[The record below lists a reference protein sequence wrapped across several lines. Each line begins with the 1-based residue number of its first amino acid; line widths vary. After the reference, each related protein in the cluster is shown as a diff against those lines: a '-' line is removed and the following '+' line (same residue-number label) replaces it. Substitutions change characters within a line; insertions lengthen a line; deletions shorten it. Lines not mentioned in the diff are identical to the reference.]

1 MESKQLK
8 VGDVMSAW
16 VSTLGRNDKLS
27 IAEDLMKQ
35 ERIRHLPVI
44 DEGGGL
50 CGIITQRDMFRNALV
65 RALGFGSR
73 AEDQILNTIPVKEAM
88 TDKVLTTTPDTLL
101 TQAAKLMM
109 ERKIGCLPVI
119 DGGRLVGMLSEAD
132 FVKLMTQKYGIQE

>member
-1 MESKQLK
+1 MDSNQLK
-8 VGDVMSAW
+8 VGDVMSPC

-44 DEGGGL
+44 DEGGDL

-73 AEDQILNTIPVKEAM
+73 AKDQILNTIPVKEAM
-88 TDKVLTTTPDTLL
+88 TDKVQTTTPDTLL
-101 TQAAKLMM
+101 TEAAKLMI

-132 FVKLMTQKYGIQE
+132 FVKLMTQQ

>member
-8 VGDVMSAW
+8 VGDVMSAC

-44 DEGGGL
+44 DDNGDL
-50 CGIITQRDMFRNALV
+50 CGIITQRDMFRSALV

-73 AEDQILNTIPVKEAM
+73 AEDQILNTIAVKEAM
-88 TDKVLTTTPDTLL
+88 TAKVQTTTPDTPL
-101 TQAAKLMM
+101 TEAAKVMI

-119 DGGRLVGMLSEAD
+119 DGGRLVGMLSEGD
-132 FVKLMTQKYGIQE
+132 FVKLMTKQ

>member
-1 MESKQLK
+1 MDSKQLK
-8 VGDVMSAW
+8 VGDVMSAC

-44 DEGGGL
+44 DDDGDL

-73 AEDQILNTIPVKEAM
+73 AEDQILNTIAVKEAM
-88 TDKVLTTTPDTLL
+88 TDKVQTTTPDTLL
-101 TQAAKLMM
+101 TEAAKLMI

-132 FVKLMTQKYGIQE
+132 FVKLMIQQ

>member
-1 MESKQLK
+1 MDSKQLK
-8 VGDVMSAW
+8 VGDVMSAC

-27 IAEDLMKQ
+27 IAEDVMKQ

-44 DEGGGL
+44 DDDGDL
-50 CGIITQRDMFRNALV
+50 CGIITQRDMFRGALV

-73 AEDQILNTIPVKEAM
+73 AEDQILNTIAVKEAM
-88 TDKVLTTTPDTLL
+88 TDKVQTTTPDTLL
-101 TQAAKLMM
+101 TEAAKLMI

-132 FVKLMTQKYGIQE
+132 FVKLMIQQ

>member
-1 MESKQLK
+1 MDNKQLK
-8 VGDVMSAW
+8 VSDVMSAC

-44 DEGGGL
+44 NEDGHL
-50 CGIITQRDMFRNALV
+50 CGIITQRDMFRGALV

-73 AEDQILNTIPVKEAM
+73 AEDQILNTIAVKEAM
-88 TDKVLTTTPDTLL
+88 TDKVQTTTPDTLL
-101 TQAAKLMM
+101 TEAAKLMI

-119 DGGRLVGMLSEAD
+119 DGGRLVGMLSEGD
-132 FVKLMTQKYGIQE
+132 FVKLMTQQ

>member
-1 MESKQLK
+1 MDNKKLK
-8 VGDVMSAW
+8 VGDVMSAG

-44 DEGGGL
+44 DDDGDL
-50 CGIITQRDMFRNALV
+50 CGIVTQRDMFRSALV

-73 AEDQILNTIPVKEAM
+73 AEDQILNTIFVKEVM
-88 TDKVLTTTPDTLL
+88 TDKVQTTTPGTPLAE
-101 TQAAKLMM
+101 AAKLMI

-119 DGGRLVGMLSEAD
+119 DGDRLVGMLSEGD
-132 FVKLMTQKYGIQE
+132 FAKLMT

>member
-1 MESKQLK
+1 MDSKKLK
-8 VGDVMSAW
+8 VGDVMSAG

-44 DEGGGL
+44 DDDGDL
-50 CGIITQRDMFRNALV
+50 CGIITQRDMFRSALV

-73 AEDQILNTIPVKEAM
+73 AEDQILNTIVVKEVM
-88 TDKVLTTTPDTLL
+88 TDKVQTTTPSTPLAE
-101 TQAAKLMM
+101 AARLMI

-119 DGGRLVGMLSEAD
+119 DGDRLVGMLSEGD
-132 FVKLMTQKYGIQE
+132 FVKLMT

>member
-1 MESKQLK
+1 MDSKQLK
-8 VGDVMSAW
+8 VVDVMSAC

-44 DEGGGL
+44 DDNGDL
-50 CGIITQRDMFRNALV
+50 CGIITQRDMFRGALV

-73 AEDQILNTIPVKEAM
+73 AEDQILNTIAVKEAM
-88 TDKVLTTTPDTLL
+88 TDKVRTTTPDTLL
-101 TQAAKLMM
+101 TEAAKLMI

-119 DGGRLVGMLSEAD
+119 DGGRLVGMLSEGD
-132 FVKLMTQKYGIQE
+132 FVKLMTQ

>member
-1 MESKQLK
+1 MDSKQLK
-8 VGDVMSAW
+8 VGDVMSTG

-44 DEGGGL
+44 DDDGDL
-50 CGIITQRDMFRNALV
+50 CGIITQRDLFRGALV

-73 AEDQILNTIPVKEAM
+73 AEDQILNTIAVKEAM
-88 TDKVLTTTPDTLL
+88 TDKVQTTTPDTLL
-101 TQAAKLMM
+101 TEAAKLMI

-119 DGGRLVGMLSEAD
+119 DGGRLVGMLSEGD
-132 FVKLMTQKYGIQE
+132 FVKLMTQQ

>member
-1 MESKQLK
+1 MDSKQLK
-8 VGDVMSAW
+8 VGEIMSAD
-16 VSTLGRNDKLS
+16 VSTIGRNDKLS
-27 IAEDLMKQ
+27 IAENLMKQ

-44 DEGGGL
+44 DNDGHL

-73 AEDQILNTIPVKEAM
+73 AEDQTLNTIAVKEAM

-101 TQAAKLMM
+101 AESAKLMI

-119 DGGRLVGMLSEAD
+119 DGNRLVGMLSESD
-132 FVKLMTQKYGIQE
+132 FVNFMTQ